1 MKLNE
6 AESTKTRTPMSNPSQ
21 GKAVVSY
28 AERKK
33 SRGQLNG
40 LKNQGPPLGGA
51 PPISEGKLAPL
62 APQPDFDDRPMDVPQ
77 EFRQPVEPPRP
88 VGGVGSAYA
97 VNQALAQGRT
107 GGPISMNEATRRGLA
122 GTQRMNV
129 SPETQELLQGVKNAT
144 DGAEPSQN
152 SQQEEE
158 TPVREQLDEAGE
170 TIAKDNAPPDL
181 PFNLDT
187 MDTLRDELI
196 NEERRKVIESQL
208 DPLDIA
214 DLLTKREI
222 QQAVPVVKGKLVYQL
237 RTFSERELIWCMK
250 FVYNSPG
257 SQRYVE
263 ELFNMYKV
271 TCAIVGFNGK
281 FLPDHRK
288 NIGRPDEEIDEELFK
303 KKYGIIIS
311 FPVQV
316 IADLGVQCAWFHNRV
331 TALWS
336 LRTIKNG

>member
-1 MKLNE
+1 
-6 AESTKTRTPMSNPSQ
+6 MSNPPQS
-21 GKAVVSY
+21 KAVVSY

-33 SRGQLNG
+33 NRGQLDG
-40 LKNQGPPLGGA
+40 LKKQGPPLGGA
-51 PPISEGKLAPL
+51 PPIPEGKLAGL
-62 APQPDFDDRPMDVPQ
+62 VPQPDFGDAPMDVPQ
-77 EFRQPVEPPRP
+77 DFRQPVEPPRP
-88 VGGVGSAYA
+88 IGGVGSAYA

-107 GGPISMNEATRRGLA
+107 GGPVSMGEAARRGLA
-122 GTQRMNV
+122 GTQKMNV

-144 DGAEPSQN
+144 ESSEPEQEAPKKQN
-152 SQQEEE
+152 GEKSVQEGLE
-158 TPVREQLDEAGE
+158 EAGE

-187 MDTLRDELI
+187 MDSLRDELI
-196 NEERRKVIESQL
+196 NEERRKAIEAEL
-208 DPLDIA
+208 EPLDVA

-222 QQAVPVVKGKLVYQL
+222 QQSVPTIKGKLVYQL

-250 FVYNSPG
+250 HVYNYPG

-263 ELFNMYKV
+263 ELFNMFKV

-288 NIGRPDEEIDEELFK
+288 NLGRPDEEIDKDLFE
-303 KKYGIIIS
+303 KKYNIIIS